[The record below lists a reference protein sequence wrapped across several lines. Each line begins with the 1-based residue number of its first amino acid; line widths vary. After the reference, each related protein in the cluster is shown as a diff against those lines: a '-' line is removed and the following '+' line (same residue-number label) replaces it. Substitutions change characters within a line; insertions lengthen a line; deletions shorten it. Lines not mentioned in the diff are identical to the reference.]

1 MGSVLTHTGDFL
13 MKLVCKIFF
22 AVLLVVPFSI
32 ANALDKESFTQE
44 RFDEL
49 TSSGNTVLVDI
60 YATWCPT
67 CAKQRE
73 ILEAYQSAN
82 PDSELHI
89 LEVDFDDQKD
99 VVRQFRA
106 PRQSTLYL
114 YKGEEQVWFSVA
126 ETDPDTIVGEI
137 EKALASGAE

>member
-1 MGSVLTHTGDFL
+1 LSAKLFL
-13 MKLVCKIFF
+13 PQFLLPPLSF
-22 AVLLVVPFSI
+22 AY
-32 ANALDKESFTQE
+32 ALEKESFTQD

-49 TSSGNTVLVDI
+49 TANGDTVLVDI

-73 ILEAYQSAN
+73 VLEAYHAAN
-82 PDSELHI
+82 PDSGLHI

-126 ETDPDTIVGEI
+126 ETDSDAIVGEI
-137 EKALASGAE
+137 EKALATGSE

>member
-1 MGSVLTHTGDFL
+1 
-13 MKLVCKIFF
+13 MKLLSKIIATALFII
-22 AVLLVVPFSI
+22 PFSV
-32 ANALDKESFTQE
+32 ANALEKESFTQE

-49 TSSGNTVLVDI
+49 TANGEVVLVDI
-60 YATWCPT
+60 FATWCPT

-73 ILEAYQSAN
+73 ILEAYQAAN
-82 PDSELHI
+82 PNSELHI

-126 ETDPDTIVGEI
+126 ETSAYVITGEI
-137 EKALASGAE
+137 AKALDSGTE

>member
-1 MGSVLTHTGDFL
+1 
-13 MKLVCKIFF
+13 MKPVNKILIGI
-22 AVLLVVPFSI
+22 LLIMPFSL
-32 ANALDKESFTQE
+32 ANALDTESFTQE

-49 TSSGNTVLVDI
+49 TANGDTVLVDI
-60 YATWCPT
+60 YATWCPV

-73 ILEAYQSAN
+73 ILEDFQAAN
-82 PDSELHI
+82 PDSNLHI

-114 YKGEEQVWFSVA
+114 YKGQEQLWFSVA
-126 ETDPDTIVGEI
+126 ETSPEVITGEI
-137 EKALASGAE
+137 EKALAHETN

>member
-1 MGSVLTHTGDFL
+1 
-13 MKLVCKIFF
+13 MKLLSKIIATAFF
-22 AVLLVVPFSI
+22 IIPFSV
-32 ANALDKESFTQE
+32 ANALEKESFTQE

-49 TSSGNTVLVDI
+49 TANGEVVLVDI
-60 YATWCPT
+60 FATWCPT

-73 ILEAYQSAN
+73 VLEAYQAAN
-82 PDSELHI
+82 PNSELHI

-126 ETDPDTIVGEI
+126 ETSADVITGEI
-137 EKALASGAE
+137 VKALDTGTE

>member
-1 MGSVLTHTGDFL
+1 MKFL
-13 MKLVCKIFF
+13 SKIIATALFII
-22 AVLLVVPFSI
+22 PFSV
-32 ANALDKESFTQE
+32 ANALEKESFTQE

-49 TSSGNTVLVDI
+49 TANGEVVLVDI
-60 YATWCPT
+60 FATWCPT

-73 ILEAYQSAN
+73 VLEAYQAAN
-82 PDSELHI
+82 PNSELHI

-126 ETDPDTIVGEI
+126 ETSADVITGEI
-137 EKALASGAE
+137 AKALGSGTE

>member
-1 MGSVLTHTGDFL
+1 MNVVSKIILAVVLIAPL
-13 MKLVCKIFF
+13 SF
-22 AVLLVVPFSI
+22 AQ
-32 ANALDKESFTQE
+32 ALEKESFTQE

-49 TSSGNTVLVDI
+49 TANGDTVLVDI

-73 ILEAYQSAN
+73 VLEDFQATN
-82 PDSELHI
+82 PNSGLHI

-126 ETDPDTIVGEI
+126 ETDSDVIVGEI
-137 EKALASGAE
+137 EKALSTGSE

>member
-1 MGSVLTHTGDFL
+1 MKFL
-13 MKLVCKIFF
+13 SKIIATALFII
-22 AVLLVVPFSI
+22 PFSV
-32 ANALDKESFTQE
+32 ANALEKESFTQE

-49 TSSGNTVLVDI
+49 TVNGEVVLVDI
-60 YATWCPT
+60 FATWCPT

-73 ILEAYQSAN
+73 VLEAYQAAN
-82 PDSELHI
+82 PNSELHI

-126 ETDPDTIVGEI
+126 ETSADVITGEI
-137 EKALASGAE
+137 AKALGSGTE

>member
-1 MGSVLTHTGDFL
+1 MKFL
-13 MKLVCKIFF
+13 SKIIVTALFII
-22 AVLLVVPFSI
+22 PFSV
-32 ANALDKESFTQE
+32 ANALEKESFTQE

-49 TSSGNTVLVDI
+49 TANGEVVLVDI
-60 YATWCPT
+60 FATWCPT

-73 ILEAYQSAN
+73 VLEAYQAAN
-82 PDSELHI
+82 PNSELHI

-126 ETDPDTIVGEI
+126 ETSADIITGEI
-137 EKALASGAE
+137 AKALGSGTE

>member
-1 MGSVLTHTGDFL
+1 
-13 MKLVCKIFF
+13 MKLLSKIIATALFII
-22 AVLLVVPFSI
+22 PFSV
-32 ANALDKESFTQE
+32 ANALEKESFTQE

-49 TSSGNTVLVDI
+49 TANGEVVLVDI
-60 YATWCPT
+60 FATWCPT

-73 ILEAYQSAN
+73 VLEAYQAAN
-82 PDSELHI
+82 PNSELHI

-126 ETDPDTIVGEI
+126 ETSADVITGEI
-137 EKALASGAE
+137 AKALDSGTE